1 MRSQEKTKIHFD
13 DTTLPTG
20 FEYLIRH
27 NLAFPTNHDT
37 LHYHDHYEAFYVVSG
52 TTTYTTGEVKYKLLP
67 GSLLLIPPYEKHQLF
82 PKNNTALERIAIRFN
97 EETLKDLSTLDTN
110 LGNSFNPS
118 NENYISCIKLNGTQQ
133 NEMLHILKG
142 LLKETKGEAFASTL
156 AAKTYLIQFLVL
168 VNRITMESNISETF
182 SKDSNQSS
190 LYERIIEYVNN
201 NYTLPIT
208 LDLLEKMFNINKY
221 QISRE
226 FSKSAGCPLHKYLIQ
241 KRLTSAILMLKDG
254 HSAQETAIECGFS
267 DYSSF
272 YRQFRATYG
281 VSPREYYLK
290 YLSKI

>member
-1 MRSQEKTKIHFD
+1 MIPEEKSKIFFD

-27 NLAFPTNHDT
+27 NLAFPTNQDT
-37 LHYHDHYEAFYVVSG
+37 IHYHDHYEAFYVVSG
-52 TTTYTTGEVKYKLLP
+52 TTTYTAGEVKYKLLP

-82 PKNNTALERIAIRFN
+82 PKNNTALERIAIRFSA
-97 EETLKDLSTLDTN
+97 ETLKELSTLDAN
-110 LGNSFNPS
+110 LGNSFNPA
-118 NENYISCIKLNGTQQ
+118 NENYISCIILKDAQQ

-168 VNRITMESNISETF
+168 VNRITMESNISETL
-182 SKDSNQSS
+182 SKGLNQCS

-208 LDLLEKMFNINKY
+208 LDMLEKIFNINKY

-226 FSKSAGCPLHKYLIQ
+226 FSKVAGCPLHKYLIQ
-241 KRLTSAILMLKDG
+241 KRLTSSILMLKEG
-254 HSAQETAIECGFS
+254 YSAQETAIECGFS

-272 YRQFRATYG
+272 YRQFRSAYG

-290 YLSKI
+290 YICKI

>member
-1 MRSQEKTKIHFD
+1 MIPEEKSKIFFD

-27 NLAFPTNHDT
+27 NLAFPTNQDT
-37 LHYHDHYEAFYVVSG
+37 IHYHDHYEAFYVVSG
-52 TTTYTTGEVKYKLLP
+52 TTTYTAGEVKYKLLP

-82 PKNNTALERIAIRFN
+82 PKNNTALERIAIRFSA
-97 EETLKDLSTLDTN
+97 ETLKELSTLDAN
-110 LGNSFNPS
+110 LGNSFNPA
-118 NENYISCIKLNGTQQ
+118 NENYISCIILKDAQQ

-168 VNRITMESNISETF
+168 VNRITMESNISETL
-182 SKDSNQSS
+182 SKGLNQCS

-208 LDLLEKMFNINKY
+208 LDMLEKIFNINKY

-226 FSKSAGCPLHKYLIQ
+226 FSKVAGCPLHKYLIQ
-241 KRLTSAILMLKDG
+241 KRLTSSILMLKDG
-254 HSAQETAIECGFS
+254 RSAQETAIECGFS

-272 YRQFRATYG
+272 YRQFRSAYG

-290 YLSKI
+290 YICKI